1 MKNRRNY
8 YRILHVQADAP
19 PAIIRTS
26 YRTLMQKLKL
36 HPDLGGDDWNASLL
50 NEAYA
55 VLSNTQKRAAYDR
68 QHSTGKMASGP
79 QTRKRTTETPQKG
92 RSQFWQPSAR
102 NTRSNSVC
110 HFCGTPKPVRF
121 RYGGS
126 HDCTL
131 CASPLQT
138 VVQLR
143 SVANTQRAVHR
154 TPHRAPIVFFTEVDD
169 RTGNSG
175 TISDLSPRGL
185 QFLSAIPLME
195 AQVLKITSEVLSA
208 TARVI
213 YCRPVRNSGR
223 HAVGV
228 EFITLRFHNCAG
240 TFISENA

>member
-1 MKNRRNY
+1 
-8 YRILHVQADAP
+8 
-19 PAIIRTS
+19 
-26 YRTLMQKLKL
+26 MQKLKL

-55 VLSNTQKRAAYDR
+55 VLSNPRKRAAYDR
-68 QHSTGKMASGP
+68 QHSTGTMASGP
-79 QTRKRTTETPQKG
+79 QTRKRTTETPENK
-92 RSQFWQPSAR
+92 RSQFRQSSAR
-102 NTRSNSVC
+102 YTRSNTVC
-110 HFCGTPKPVRF
+110 QFCGTPKPVRF
-121 RYGGS
+121 RYGAS
-126 HDCTL
+126 YDCTL

-138 VVQLR
+138 VAQLR

-154 TPHRAPIVFFTEVDD
+154 TPHRAPIVFFTAIDD

-175 TISDLSPRGL
+175 IISDLSPRGL
-185 QFLSAIPLME
+185 QFLSSTQLIE
-195 AQVLKITSEVLSA
+195 EQVLKITSEVLSA

>member
-36 HPDLGGDDWNASLL
+36 HPDLGGDEWNASLL

-55 VLSNTQKRAAYDR
+55 VLSNPDKRAAYDR
-68 QHSTGKMASGP
+68 LHLKGKTAFGP
-79 QTRKRTTETPQKG
+79 QTRKRTTETPGKG
-92 RSQFWQPSAR
+92 KNQFRQSSAR
-102 NTRSNSVC
+102 YTHSNSVC

-126 HDCTL
+126 YDCTL

-138 VVQLR
+138 VVQMR

-154 TPHRAPIVFFTEVDD
+154 TSHHAPIVFFTEVGD
-169 RTGNSG
+169 RTGNFG

-185 QFLSAIPLME
+185 QFLSATQVME
-195 AQVLKITSEVLSA
+195 EQVLKITSEVLSA

-213 YCRPVRNSGR
+213 YCRLVRNCGR